1 MRQAQ
6 LVAPEWDGP
15 HKRWHAAAAGRAS
28 CPLMPAARSSFIQC
42 RAVLPQANPGIVPK
56 RPRRALQCQSG
67 SMAGMA
73 SAITSPAASSWS
85 SRGAA
90 GDQLHAQRAFADE
103 AGRHR
108 EVRQPH
114 QEQSKLRRL
123 RLDDLAEPLEALGIR
138 LVGEGQCAGDRHQRY
153 GMLLEE
159 QVPVSKEA
167 GPRRQDILEAGN
179 VGEGAESRHAITT
192 RTGPLGE
199 AQCPTPPG
207 GDGLSARPAASAR

>member
-1 MRQAQ
+1 
-6 LVAPEWDGP
+6 
-15 HKRWHAAAAGRAS
+15 
-28 CPLMPAARSSFIQC
+28 
-42 RAVLPQANPGIVPK
+42 
-56 RPRRALQCQSG
+56 
-67 SMAGMA
+67 MAGMA

-167 GPRRQDILEAGN
+167 GPRRQGILEAGN

-192 RTGPLGE
+192 RAGPLGE
-199 AQCPTPPG
+199 AQCPTALAETGRPLVQQRQLVEDLPHEPHIAIPT
-207 GDGLSARPAASAR
+207 GLRHPTEVILSSTTRLLC